1 MANTATCWLEA
12 GLEAGICWFVRVQH
26 RLSQIHA
33 KMARPQLCV
42 VLRQMQD
49 CDEFAR
55 HTLFD
60 WIATAFGATDFLDA
74 ACPNEVQLEQ

>member
-1 MANTATCWLEA
+1 MNTATLWLEA
-12 GLEAGICWFVRVQH
+12 GLKAGICWFVRVQH

-49 CDEFAR
+49 GDDSAR
-55 HTLFD
+55 HALFD
-60 WIATAFGATDFLDA
+60 WIATAFGATNYLDA
-74 ACPNEVQLEQ
+74 AYPNEVQLEQ